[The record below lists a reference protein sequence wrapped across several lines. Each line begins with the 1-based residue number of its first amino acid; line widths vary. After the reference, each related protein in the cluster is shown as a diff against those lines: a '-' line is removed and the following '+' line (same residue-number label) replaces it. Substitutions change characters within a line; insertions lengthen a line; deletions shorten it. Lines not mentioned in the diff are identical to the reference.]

1 MAQHSWSTGSVRC
14 EPARSI
20 CRPCCG
26 ALDCVYAMSYNI
38 MHQAVCCTRGA
49 NLTLW
54 RLFSCTCVAWL
65 LFVCCRTIRSN
76 YFEDNNDLQTD
87 FWGHH
92 LEPRN
97 LSFVHWNGSAIVGH
111 EDVCTDILI
120 NGPPTS
126 FFEADQLVVAAA
138 ADTDPSS
145 SSTPPHDSASQTKGV
160 QNQTVRSWQLA
171 EIPLSN
177 QYPSTAVTIEGN
189 FHNPAGDRCYNERGV
204 YAGVFAAGAEG
215 LRVMSNN
222 CDDFHHVEG
231 RQLYAV
237 KTGASPMA
245 NSSFE
250 AWAIAL
256 NTGDWA
262 ATQTPP

>member
-1 MAQHSWSTGSVRC
+1 MAQQSWPTESVRC
-14 EPARSI
+14 EPAI
-20 CRPCCG
+20 QLCPYCG
-26 ALDCVYAMSYNI
+26 VVDHDMRVI
-38 MHQAVCCTRGA
+38 W
-49 NLTLW
+49 W
-54 RLFSCTCVAWL
+54 RA
-65 LFVCCRTIRSN
+65 CRTIRSN
-76 YFEDNNDLQTD
+76 YFEDNNDLETA

-92 LEPRN
+92 LEQTN

-111 EDVCTDILI
+111 EDVCTDVLI
-120 NGPPTS
+120 NGPPTY
-126 FFEADQLVVAAA
+126 FFETDQLVVAAA
-138 ADTDPSS
+138 ADMDSS
-145 SSTPPHDSASQTKGV
+145 SSGPSHDSAPQTTRTGG